1 MATPPSSSPQPLYR
15 RVLLKISGQ
24 ALAGEEPGS
33 QGISQEM
40 LEKMACEIHQV
51 RNLGIEV
58 CIVVGGGNIY
68 RGIAGAKAHG
78 IDRATSD
85 YMGMMATIINA
96 LALQNAIEHAGMPC
110 RVMCA
115 FPIEAIGETYIR
127 RRALSH
133 MEKGHVVIFA
143 GGTGNPFF
151 TTDTAAALRASEMGC
166 GLLLKATKVD
176 GVYSADPFKDH
187 TAQFHPTLSYDDIL
201 TRNLGVMD
209 ATAIAL
215 ARENLIP
222 VAIFSIYEDGG
233 FARIVRG
240 EGNFTLITEK
250 EKDQRPALSKGIN
263 K

>member
-1 MATPPSSSPQPLYR
+1 MTTPPSLSQKPSYR

-24 ALAGEEPGS
+24 ALAGAESGS
-33 QGISQEM
+33 QGISQGM
-40 LEKMACEIHQV
+40 LEKMACEIQQV
-51 RNLGIEV
+51 HNLGIEV
-58 CIVVGGGNIY
+58 CVVVGGGNIY
-68 RGIAGAKAHG
+68 RGISGAQTHG
-78 IDRATSD
+78 MDRATSD

-96 LALQNAIEHAGMPC
+96 LALQNTIEHANMKC

-127 RRALSH
+127 RRALHH
-133 MEKGHVVIFA
+133 MEKGRVVIFA

-166 GLLLKATKVD
+166 DLLLKATKVD
-176 GVYSADPFKDH
+176 GVYSADPLKDSS
-187 TAQFHPTLSYDDIL
+187 ARFHPTLSYDDIL

-222 VAIFSIYEDGG
+222 VAIFSIYEEGG
-233 FARIVRG
+233 FAKVIRG

-250 EKDQRPALSKGIN
+250 ELASHQ
-263 K
+263 

>member
-1 MATPPSSSPQPLYR
+1 MATRSSSSPSSERPHYQ

-24 ALAGEEPGS
+24 ALAGPDSSS
-33 QGISQEM
+33 QGISQDM
-40 LEKMACEIHQV
+40 LEKMACEIAQV
-51 RNLGIEV
+51 RNLGVEV
-58 CIVVGGGNIY
+58 CVVVGGGNIY
-68 RGIAGAKAHG
+68 RGISGAKTHG
-78 IDRATSD
+78 LDRATSD

-96 LALQNAIEHAGMPC
+96 LALQNAIEQADMSC

-127 RRALSH
+127 RRALHH
-133 MEKGHVVIFA
+133 MEAGRIVIFA

-166 GLLLKATKVD
+166 DLLLKATKVD
-176 GVYSADPFKDH
+176 GVYSADPHKDR

-201 TRNLGVMD
+201 TRNLGIMD

-222 VAIFSIYEDGG
+222 IAIFSIYEKGG
-233 FARIVRG
+233 FAKVVRG
-240 EGNFTLITEK
+240 KGNFTLITEK
-250 EKDQRPALSKGIN
+250 
-263 K
+263 

>member
-1 MATPPSSSPQPLYR
+1 MVKSPSSSLKPLHR

-24 ALAGEEPGS
+24 ALAGSGSDS
-33 QGISQEM
+33 QGINQEM
-40 LEKMACEIHQV
+40 LEKMASEIAQV
-51 RNLGIEV
+51 RDLGTQI

-68 RGIAGAKAHG
+68 RGVAGAKTHG

-96 LALQNAIEHAGMPC
+96 LALQNALEHALIPC

-127 RRALSH
+127 RRAIHHL
-133 MEKGHVVIFA
+133 EKNRVVIFA

-166 GLLLKATKVD
+166 DLLLKATKVN
-176 GVYSADPFKDH
+176 GVYSADPLKDH
-187 TAQFHPTLSYDDIL
+187 TAEFHPALSYDDIL

-222 VAIFSIYEDGG
+222 IAIFSIYEQGA
-233 FARIVRG
+233 FAKVIHG
-240 EGNFTLITEK
+240 KGDFTLITEK
-250 EKDQRPALSKGIN
+250 K
-263 K
+263 

>member
-1 MATPPSSSPQPLYR
+1 MAASSSSSKPLYR

-24 ALAGEEPGS
+24 ALGGTDTTS
-33 QGISQEM
+33 QGISQKM
-40 LEKMACEIHQV
+40 LEKMANEIHQV
-51 RNLGIEV
+51 HKLGVEV

-68 RGIAGAKAHG
+68 RGITGAETHG

-96 LALQNAIEHAGMPC
+96 LALQNALEHAEMEC

-127 RRALSH
+127 RRAIHH
-133 MEKGHVVIFA
+133 MEKGNVVIFA

-166 GLLLKATKVD
+166 DLLLKATKVD
-176 GVYSADPFKDH
+176 GVYSTDPVKDKN
-187 TAQFHPTLSYDDIL
+187 AEFHPTLTYHDVL
-201 TRNLGVMD
+201 TQNLGIMD

-222 VAIFSIYEDGG
+222 IAIFSIFEEKG
-233 FARIVRG
+233 FAKVVCG
-240 EGNFTLITEK
+240 AGNFTLI
-250 EKDQRPALSKGIN
+250 KDK

>member
-1 MATPPSSSPQPLYR
+1 MPPSSSSKPSFS

-24 ALAGEEPGS
+24 ALAGTDADS
-33 QGISQEM
+33 QGINQGM
-40 LEKMACEIHQV
+40 LEKMASEIQQV
-51 RNLGIEV
+51 RDLNVQV
-58 CIVVGGGNIY
+58 CLVVGGGNIY
-68 RGIAGAKAHG
+68 RGVTGAKTHG

-96 LALQNAIEHAGMPC
+96 LALQNALEQANIDC

-127 RRALSH
+127 RRALHH
-133 MEKGHVVIFA
+133 MEKGRVVIFA

-166 GLLLKATKVD
+166 DLLLKATKVN
-176 GVYSADPFKDH
+176 GVYSSDPLKDH
-187 TAQFHPTLSYDDIL
+187 GAKFHPTLSYDNVL
-201 TRNLGVMD
+201 TRNLGVVD

-215 ARENLIP
+215 ARENRIP
-222 VAIFSIYEDGG
+222 VAIFSIYEEGG
-233 FARIVRG
+233 FAKVICG

-250 EKDQRPALSKGIN
+250 E
-263 K
+263 

>member
-1 MATPPSSSPQPLYR
+1 MVKPRSSLTPLYR

-24 ALAGEEPGS
+24 ALAGPDSNS
-33 QGISQEM
+33 QGINQEM
-40 LEKMACEIHQV
+40 LEKLASEIAQV
-51 RNLGIEV
+51 YTLGIQIS
-58 CIVVGGGNIY
+58 IVVGGGNIY
-68 RGIAGAKAHG
+68 RGVTGAKAHG

-96 LALQNAIEHAGMPC
+96 LALQNAIEHANIPC

-127 RRALSH
+127 RRAISH
-133 MEKGHVVIFA
+133 LEKGRIVIFA

-166 GLLLKATKVD
+166 DLLLKATKVN
-176 GVYSADPFKDH
+176 GVYSADPLKDS
-187 TAQFHPTLSYDDIL
+187 AAEFHPTLSYDDIL

-222 VAIFSIYEDGG
+222 VAIFSIYEMGG
-233 FARIVRG
+233 FAKVIHS
-240 EGNFTLITEK
+240 EGSFTLVT
-250 EKDQRPALSKGIN
+250 
-263 K
+263 

>member
-1 MATPPSSSPQPLYR
+1 MATPSSSSTKPIYR

-24 ALAGEEPGS
+24 ALAGPESGS
-33 QGISQEM
+33 QGISQKM
-40 LEKMACEIHQV
+40 LEKMASEIHQV
-51 RNLGIEV
+51 HKLGIEV

-68 RGIAGAKAHG
+68 RGITGAQTHG
-78 IDRATSD
+78 MDRATSD

-96 LALQNAIEHAGMPC
+96 LALQNAIEHHNMQC

-127 RRALSH
+127 RRALHH
-133 MEKGHVVIFA
+133 MESGRIVIFA

-166 GLLLKATKVD
+166 DLLLKATKVD
-176 GVYSADPFKDH
+176 GVYSADPLKD
-187 TAQFHPTLSYDDIL
+187 TSARFHPTLSYDDIL
-201 TRNLGVMD
+201 MRNLGVID

-222 VAIFSIYEDGG
+222 VAIFSIYDDGG
-233 FARIVRG
+233 FAKVVRG
-240 EGNFTLITEK
+240 KGNFTLIREK
-250 EKDQRPALSKGIN
+250 E
-263 K
+263 

>member
-1 MATPPSSSPQPLYR
+1 MVNPPSSSSKPLHR

-24 ALAGEEPGS
+24 ALAGTLAGSDSDS

-40 LEKMACEIHQV
+40 LEKMASEIAQV
-51 RNLGIEV
+51 RDLGTQV

-68 RGIAGAKAHG
+68 RGVAGAKTHG

-96 LALQNAIEHAGMPC
+96 LALQNALEQANIPC

-127 RRALSH
+127 RRAIHHL
-133 MEKGHVVIFA
+133 EKDRVVIFA

-166 GLLLKATKVD
+166 DLLLKATKVD
-176 GVYSADPFKDH
+176 GVYSADPLKDH
-187 TAQFHPTLSYDDIL
+187 TAEFHPILSYDDIL

-222 VAIFSIYEDGG
+222 IAIFSIYEQGC
-233 FARIVRG
+233 FAKVIRG
-240 EGNFTLITEK
+240 KGNFTLITEK
-250 EKDQRPALSKGIN
+250 E
-263 K
+263 

>member
-1 MATPPSSSPQPLYR
+1 MVKSRSSSATPHHR

-24 ALAGEEPGS
+24 ALAGPDSNS
-33 QGISQEM
+33 QGINQEM
-40 LEKMACEIHQV
+40 LEKLASEIAQV
-51 RNLGIEV
+51 RDLGIQV
-58 CIVVGGGNIY
+58 SIVVGGGNIY
-68 RGIAGAKAHG
+68 RGIAGSKTHG

-96 LALQNAIEHAGMPC
+96 LALQNAMEHAKIPC

-127 RRALSH
+127 RRAIHHL
-133 MEKGHVVIFA
+133 EKNRVVIFA

-151 TTDTAAALRASEMGC
+151 TTDTAASLRASEMGC
-166 GLLLKATKVD
+166 DLLLKATKVN
-176 GVYSADPFKDH
+176 GVYSADPLTDH
-187 TAQFHPTLSYDDIL
+187 TAEFHPTLSYDDVL

-222 VAIFSIYEDGG
+222 VAIFSIYEAGG
-233 FARIVRG
+233 FAKVIRG
-240 EGNFTLITEK
+240 EGNFTLITE
-250 EKDQRPALSKGIN
+250 
-263 K
+263 

>member
-1 MATPPSSSPQPLYR
+1 MVKPGSSSSKSLHH

-24 ALAGEEPGS
+24 ALAGSGSNS

-40 LEKMACEIHQV
+40 LEKLASEIAQV
-51 RNLGIEV
+51 RNLGIQV
-58 CIVVGGGNIY
+58 SIVVGGGNIY
-68 RGIAGAKAHG
+68 RGIAGSKTHSM
-78 IDRATSD
+78 DRATSD

-96 LALQNAIEHAGMPC
+96 LALHNAIEHAHIPC

-127 RRALSH
+127 RRAIHHL
-133 MEKGHVVIFA
+133 EKNRVVIFA

-166 GLLLKATKVD
+166 DLLLKATKVN
-176 GVYSADPFKDH
+176 GVYSTDPLKDS
-187 TAQFHPTLSYDDIL
+187 TAEFHPTLSYDDIL

-222 VAIFSIYEDGG
+222 VAIFSIYEAGG
-233 FARIVRG
+233 FAKVIRG
-240 EGNFTLITEK
+240 EGNFTLITE
-250 EKDQRPALSKGIN
+250 
-263 K
+263 

>member
-1 MATPPSSSPQPLYR
+1 MVKSASSSSKPLHR

-24 ALAGEEPGS
+24 ALAGPDSNS
-33 QGISQEM
+33 QGINQNM
-40 LEKMACEIHQV
+40 LEKLASEIAQV
-51 RNLGIEV
+51 CNLGIQV
-58 CIVVGGGNIY
+58 SIVVGGGNIY
-68 RGIAGAKAHG
+68 RGVAGSKTHSM
-78 IDRATSD
+78 DRATSD
-85 YMGMMATIINA
+85 YMGMMATFINA
-96 LALQNAIEHAGMPC
+96 LALQNALEHTDLSC

-127 RRALSH
+127 RRALH
-133 MEKGHVVIFA
+133 HLEKNRVVIFA

-166 GLLLKATKVD
+166 DLLLKATKVN
-176 GVYSADPFKDH
+176 GVYSADPVKDS
-187 TAQFHPTLSYDDIL
+187 AAVFHPKLSYDDIL

-233 FARIVRG
+233 FAKVMRG
-240 EGNFTLITEK
+240 EGNFTLISEK
-250 EKDQRPALSKGIN
+250 E
-263 K
+263 

>member
-1 MATPPSSSPQPLYR
+1 MVTTSSSKPLYR

-24 ALAGEEPGS
+24 ALAGHDPQS
-33 QGISQEM
+33 QGINQQM
-40 LEKMACEIHQV
+40 LEKMAFEVAQV

-58 CIVVGGGNIY
+58 CLVVGGGNIY
-68 RGIAGAKAHG
+68 RGISGAKTHG
-78 IDRATSD
+78 IHRATSD

-96 LALQNAIEHAGMPC
+96 LALQNAIENADMDC

-127 RRALSH
+127 RRAITH
-133 MEKGHVVIFA
+133 MEKGRVVIFA
-143 GGTGNPFF
+143 GGIGNPFF

-166 GLLLKATKVD
+166 DLLLKATKVD
-176 GVYSADPFKDH
+176 GVYSADPFKDK
-187 TAQFHPTLSYDDIL
+187 TAQFHPALSYDEVL

-222 VAIFSIYEDGG
+222 IAIFSIYEEGG
-233 FARIVRG
+233 FAKVIRG
-240 EGNFTLITEK
+240 EGNFTLIAGK
-250 EKDQRPALSKGIN
+250 E
-263 K
+263 

>member
-1 MATPPSSSPQPLYR
+1 MVKSHSSSSAPTHR

-24 ALAGEEPGS
+24 ALAGTDSNS
-33 QGISQEM
+33 QGINQEM
-40 LEKMACEIHQV
+40 LEKLASEIAQV
-51 RNLGIEV
+51 HALGIQIS
-58 CIVVGGGNIY
+58 IVVGGGNIY
-68 RGIAGAKAHG
+68 RGITGAEAHG

-96 LALQNAIEHAGMPC
+96 LALQNAIEHANIPC

-127 RRALSH
+127 RRAISH
-133 MEKGHVVIFA
+133 LEKGRIVIFA

-166 GLLLKATKVD
+166 DLLLKATKVK
-176 GVYSADPFKDH
+176 GVYSADPLKD
-187 TAQFHPTLSYDDIL
+187 TMAEFHPTLSYDDIL

-222 VAIFSIYEDGG
+222 VAIFSIYEAGG
-233 FARIVRG
+233 FAKVIRG
-240 EGNFTLITEK
+240 EGNFTLVRE
-250 EKDQRPALSKGIN
+250 
-263 K
+263 

>member
-1 MATPPSSSPQPLYR
+1 MGSFMATPPSIKPPYR

-24 ALAGEEPGS
+24 ALAGRDGDS
-33 QGISQEM
+33 QGISQLM
-40 LEKMACEIHQV
+40 LKKMASEIHQV
-51 RNLGIEV
+51 HKLGLEISV
-58 CIVVGGGNIY
+58 VVGGGNIY
-68 RGIAGAKAHG
+68 RGVEGAQTHG

-96 LALQNAIEHAGMPC
+96 LALQSAIEDDGIQC

-127 RRALSH
+127 RRALRH
-133 MEKGHVVIFA
+133 MEKGRVVIFA

-166 GLLLKATKVD
+166 DLLLKATKVN
-176 GVYSADPFKDH
+176 GVYSADPNKDH
-187 TAQFHPTLSYDDIL
+187 AAQFHPKLTYDEVL
-201 TRNLGVMD
+201 TGNLGVMD

-222 VAIFSIYEDGG
+222 IAIFSIYEDES
-233 FARIVRG
+233 FAKVVRG
-240 EGNFTLITEK
+240 EGSYTLI
-250 EKDQRPALSKGIN
+250 G
-263 K
+263 

>member
-1 MATPPSSSPQPLYR
+1 MVIPFSSLPKPSYSC
-15 RVLLKISGQ
+15 VLLKISGQ
-24 ALAGEEPGS
+24 ALAGIDTNS

-40 LEKMACEIHQV
+40 LEKMAFEIHQV
-51 RNLGIEV
+51 RELGIQV

-68 RGIAGAKAHG
+68 RGITGAQTHG

-96 LALQNAIEHAGMPC
+96 LALQNAIEQAGMPC

-127 RRALSH
+127 RRAINH
-133 MEKGHVVIFA
+133 MEKGRVVIFA

-166 GLLLKATKVD
+166 NLLLKATKVD
-176 GVYSADPFKDH
+176 GVYSADPLKDKQ
-187 TAQFHPTLSYDDIL
+187 AEFHHTLSYDDVL

-215 ARENLIP
+215 ARENSIP
-222 VAIFSIYEDGG
+222 VAIFSIYEKGG
-233 FARIVRG
+233 FAKVVQG
-240 EGNFTLITEK
+240 KGNFTLITEK
-250 EKDQRPALSKGIN
+250 E
-263 K
+263 